1 MYLLLSGYLPF
12 QGPNSSVVYAK
23 IRAGKYHF
31 DHDEFKLVSDEAKD
45 LITQMLQV
53 DPKKR
58 ISGSEALQ
66 HPWIKR
72 FLTIKDSEIDNKLN
86 SDIISSLR

>member
-1 MYLLLSGYLPF
+1 
-12 QGPNSSVVYAK
+12 
-23 IRAGKYHF
+23 
-31 DHDEFKLVSDEAKD
+31 
-45 LITQMLQV
+45 MLQV

-86 SDIISSLR
+86 SDIISSLRQFRAVSGLKRAALTMLVKMISSQELEILHKEFFKIDKDRTGLISL